1 MPLARLLTLLVALLA
16 PHAFAGSTPAPAFDV
31 EDLEGKR
38 YTRAG
43 LAGKVVVLRF
53 WFKDCGAC
61 RSERGALDRVV
72 TRYQGNEDVVFLA
85 LALDKAPVLKAYLRK
100 SPMRYAVVPDAEKL
114 ADAFGVVGYPT
125 HVIIDREGNIVRRWM
140 GAVDTFYRLTETID
154 ALTRAPE
161 TPEPG
166 PLLSALLPTSSPPW
180 EPALLVRP
188 ERPMRGSTVRI
199 YYAPSSTQHPAEAQ
213 LAWHVHSDTAFTQG
227 LVPMRAR
234 GVLLSY
240 ELKVPWDARLV
251 HLRVHARG
259 DKRLVEHTL
268 PIFGTDGQPVRD
280 AFLNLGACDVPH
292 PAGHELEPLKTR
304 DGNELERLAATT
316 DALLRT
322 GDFKAVPPVLYAM
335 MAVDRRAFL
344 TRRALS
350 RLLTQPPGEAWR
362 QWPPGLLP
370 WAWGVLAER
379 DDVWSRQA
387 AARSPAA
394 AMDARAAERICA
406 AWRTAEPDNPFA
418 HDCLARI
425 LEREGRLQEALGAS
439 RAALDA
445 VSRGTLP
452 LYRTG
457 GWDLVAREEERLW
470 AHHAELSLAARDA
483 QELVAD
489 STEP

>member
-1 MPLARLLTLLVALLA
+1 MPLARLLALLVALLA

-31 EDLEGKR
+31 EDLEGNR
-38 YTRAG
+38 YTLAG
-43 LAGKVVVLRF
+43 LKGKVVVLRF
-53 WFKDCGAC
+53 WFKACGAC

-85 LALDKAPVLKAYLRK
+85 PALDKAPSLKAYLRQ
-100 SPMRYAVVPDAEKL
+100 SPMRYAVVPDAEEL
-114 ADAFGVVGYPT
+114 AEAFGVIGYPT
-125 HVIIDREGNIVRRWM
+125 HVIIDRQGNIVRRWL
-140 GAVDTFYRLTETID
+140 GAVDSFYRLTETID
-154 ALTRAPE
+154 ALTRPPE

-166 PLLSALLPTSSPPW
+166 PPLSALLPASSPPW

-188 ERPMRGSTVRI
+188 ERPLRGSTVRI

-213 LAWHVHSDTAFTQG
+213 LAWDVHSDTSFTQG
-227 LVPMRAR
+227 LAPMRTR
-234 GVLLSY
+234 GVLLFH
-240 ELKVPWDARLV
+240 ELKVPWDATLV

-268 PIFGTDGQPVRD
+268 PIFGTDGQPVRN
-280 AFLNLGACDVPH
+280 AFVNLGACDVPLPVEH
-292 PAGHELEPLKTR
+292 TLEQLTTREGKELEQ
-304 DGNELERLAATT
+304 LAATA
-316 DALLRT
+316 DALLRA
-322 GDFKAVPPVLYAM
+322 GDFKAVPRVLYGM

-350 RLLTQPPGEAWR
+350 RLLTQSSGEAWR

-394 AMDARAAERICA
+394 AMDTRTAERICA
-406 AWRTAEPDNPFA
+406 AWRATEPDNPLA

-425 LEREGRLQEALGAS
+425 LEREGRLQEALNAS
-439 RAALDA
+439 RAAIDA

-452 LYRTG
+452 LYRPG
-457 GWDLVAREEERLW
+457 GWDLVSRDEERLW
-470 AHHAELSLAARDA
+470 AHHAELSLAVRDA
-483 QELVAD
+483 HERVAE